1 MLLQILTMNTLF
13 NWHNQWYP
21 IAIQKFTDRT
31 KPFKTIVLDTPI
43 VTWYDKNTEY
53 WNTVIDRCPHRG
65 APLSEGR
72 LQNGNIQCP
81 YHGYQ
86 FNACGDCVHIPQSNK
101 NNDKNFLSKMNTCC
115 KITTVSE
122 DIIWIWMNSSSFP
135 TKDPPRYIKSKEQ
148 AKSYFIED
156 YMTSVPF
163 DFRYLQENIMDVSH
177 TAFTHHAT
185 QSHRSF
191 ATPIEYK
198 IKSKINKNGFSMI
211 SRNIPDTEFSRYNK
225 FIAPSYHVTSI
236 KRKIF
241 GISFNNTLV
250 TYALPISQGYSQVI
264 SRFIIEGLPKIFLI
278 IINIIPTWY
287 RHLKVN
293 EFVED
298 DIIMINRMQEYNK
311 QNNKYRILVDSDTP
325 VVIWNKW
332 LKIFTNYSTL
342 LKSNINS
349 FTYKNNLQ
357 LLDRYERHTKH
368 CIVCLHAKDRLKI
381 YKRIF
386 NVLLIIFLL
395 QRNLILS
402 FLTLQIIFIL
412 QNFIKRFDT
421 GTYPPKRNF
430 H

>member
-31 KPFKTIVLDTPI
+31 KPFKTTVLDTSL
-43 VTWYDKNTEY
+43 VTWYDRNTEY
-53 WNTVIDRCPHRG
+53 WNTLIDRCPHRG

-86 FNACGDCVHIPQSNK
+86 FNGCGDCIYIPQSK
-101 NNDKNFLSKMNTCC
+101 LNNSNNLLSKMNTEY
-115 KITTVSE
+115 KITKVSE
-122 DIIWIWMNSSSFP
+122 DIIWVWMNSSSFP
-135 TKDPPRYIKSKEQ
+135 NEEPPTYIDCEEKLS
-148 AKSYFIED
+148 SYFIED

-198 IKSKINKNGFSMI
+198 ITADIDQNGFSMI
-211 SRNIPDTEFSRYNK
+211 SRNIPEKDFSRYNK

-236 KRKIF
+236 QRNVF
-241 GISFNNTLV
+241 GITFNNTLV
-250 TYALPISQGYSQVI
+250 TYALPISRGNSQVI
-264 SRFIIEGLPKIFLI
+264 SRFIIEGIPKGFLVI
-278 IINIIPTWY
+278 LKLIPTWY
-287 RHLKVN
+287 RHLMVN

-298 DIIMINRMQEYNK
+298 DIIMINRMQEYNTY
-311 QNNKYRILVDSDTP
+311 NNKYKILVESDTP
-325 VVIWNKW
+325 VIMWNKW
-332 LKIFTNYSTL
+332 LKTFTNYSTL
-342 LKSNINS
+342 LKPNANSLIN
-349 FTYKNNLQ
+349 KNNLQ

-368 CIVCLHAKDRLKI
+368 CKVCLNAKSRLKI
-381 YKRIF
+381 YQKI
-386 NVLLIIFLL
+386 LSILII
-395 QRNLILS
+395 IS
-402 FLTLQIIFIL
+402 IL
-412 QNFIKRFDT
+412 QQNYFFTLSIIPIISLIDNFIKRFDT
-421 GTYPPKRNF
+421 GTYPPKRNI

>member
-1 MLLQILTMNTLF
+1 MLLQMLTMNTLF

-31 KPFKTIVLDTPI
+31 KHFKTTVLDTPI
-43 VTWYDKNTEY
+43 VTWYDRNTEY

-86 FNACGDCVHIPQSNK
+86 FNGCGDCVYIPQSNC
-101 NNDKNFLSKMNTCC
+101 NNDSKILSKMNTKY

-122 DIIWIWMNSSSFP
+122 DIIWVWMNSSSFP
-135 TKDPPRYIKSKEQ
+135 THDPPRYLESEEE
-148 AKSYFIED
+148 ASSYFIED

-163 DFRYLQENIMDVSH
+163 DFRFLQENIMDVSH

-198 IKSKINKNGFSMI
+198 ITSNIDLNGFSMI
-211 SRNIPDTEFSRYNK
+211 SRNIPETEFTRYNK

-236 KRKIF
+236 QRKLF
-241 GISFNNTLV
+241 GITFNNTLV
-250 TYALPISQGYSQVI
+250 TYALPVSQGNSQVI
-264 SRFIIEGLPKIFLI
+264 SRFIIEGIPKIFL
-278 IINIIPTWY
+278 NVMKLIPTWY
-287 RHLKVN
+287 RHLMVN

-298 DIIMINRMQEYNK
+298 DIIMLNRMQEYNS
-311 QNNKYRILVDSDTP
+311 QNNKYKILVESDTP
-325 VVIWNKW
+325 VLMWNKW
-332 LKIFTNYSTL
+332 LKTFTNYSTL
-342 LKSNINS
+342 LKPNLNVGI
-349 FTYKNNLQ
+349 YKNNLQ
-357 LLDRYERHTKH
+357 LLDRYERHTKN
-368 CIVCLHAKDRLKI
+368 CNTCLHAKSRLKN
-381 YKRIF
+381 YKK
-386 NVLLIIFLL
+386 LLSVSIIILILQHNYIMTLSVIPIIFALD
-395 QRNLILS
+395 
-402 FLTLQIIFIL
+402 
-412 QNFIKRFDT
+412 NFIKRFDT
-421 GTYPPKRNF
+421 GTYPPKRNI